1 MRKAKNVILNTVT
14 YLAFLTLLTSV
25 ALLDSENNIP
35 FYVAMLVS
43 LGWLYLFAKAN
54 EKGKSHER

>member
-43 LGWLYLFAKAN
+43 LGWLYLFALSNYK
-54 EKGKSHER
+54 K